1 MRHTNKTLSATN
13 DVAPQCLTQLDN
25 QIEQSQQAIQHDK
38 CSQTDATTD
47 QPHQAT
53 VNMEKEIEELKEQLQ
68 RMDANVCNSFQK
80 ALDVQKIN
88 EKLEKDNSHLN
99 SQLALVQSQL
109 LDLLKSIEELK
120 ASNSILQNQLAK
132 SVRQLSLSQTL
143 NQQQL
148 LGIQSMV
155 ACSRLWVVSHDQFV
169 IGEEIGRGAWA
180 TVHKATFRGTIVAA
194 KCLHHLITS
203 PKTNES
209 FQHEME
215 MALICQHQ
223 NIVSFLC
230 ATIEGA
236 PVILMELMECNLRS
250 AYEKNSILDHQVIGI
265 FHNVALALHFIHTRP
280 DPVIHRDVSSANVL
294 LKVLYNGG
302 WLAKLGD
309 LGTAKI
315 QQQVATAGPGA
326 IAYGAP
332 EARNPE
338 EHSPKMDVYSFG
350 ILVME
355 TLTKIYPYEMVDTLK
370 AQVQQQYPQYDQL
383 VTSCTKQQSS
393 DRPTMYTVLVR
404 LKGIHKNN
412 HMEQIEYHS

>member
-1 MRHTNKTLSATN
+1 
-13 DVAPQCLTQLDN
+13 
-25 QIEQSQQAIQHDK
+25 
-38 CSQTDATTD
+38 
-47 QPHQAT
+47 
-53 VNMEKEIEELKEQLQ
+53 MEKEIEELKEQLQ
-68 RMDANVCNSFQK
+68 RMDANVCNSFKK
-80 ALDVQKIN
+80 ALNVQKIN
-88 EKLEKDNSHLN
+88 EQLKEDNSHLN

-180 TVHKATFRGTIVAA
+180 TVHKATFRGTTVAA
-194 KCLHHLITS
+194 KCLHHLITA
-203 PKTNES
+203 PKTKEL

-215 MALICQHQ
+215 MALQCQHQ
-223 NIVSFLC
+223 NIVSFVG

-236 PVILMELMECNLRS
+236 PVILMELMDCNLRS
-250 AYEKNSILDHQVIGI
+250 AYEKKCVLDHEVVGI
-265 FHNVALALHFIHTRP
+265 LHNVALALHFLHTRP

-294 LKVLYNGG
+294 LKVLYNGE

-355 TLTKIYPYEMVDTLK
+355 TLTKIYPYEMVDALK

-393 DRPTMYTVLVR
+393 DRPTMYNVLVQ

-412 HMEQIEYHS
+412 HMEQIDYHT